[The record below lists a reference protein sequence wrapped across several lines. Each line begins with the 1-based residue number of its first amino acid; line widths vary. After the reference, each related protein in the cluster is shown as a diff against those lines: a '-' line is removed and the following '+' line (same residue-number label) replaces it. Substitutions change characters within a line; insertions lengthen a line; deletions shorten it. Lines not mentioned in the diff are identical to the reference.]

1 MPRFLVCAATLL
13 ALFLL
18 TFLAPPARGQSYSQ
32 TARAF
37 VQEPA
42 ALGMGDAGVA
52 FPTETTAFFYNPAHL
67 TAAASPKPRV
77 QILGVRGALSTNLFE
92 QVAFYRDDLE
102 PAIDR
107 GFGNLEDDELEALYD
122 EARRLGR
129 RRAFAG
135 ADVLL
140 PNVTMRLGPLGVG
153 AGLFAHSLVRYRFE
167 DAGAGA
173 PAVNFAAQGDLTGLA
188 SGAWDLSPLSAG
200 GLSLGLTAKVA
211 RRYLS
216 VKDKSLDAIDEDED
230 IHLLKADALGLDVGF
245 RYTVDLPL
253 PGRLHAGL
261 AVFDAASTGFDYAY
275 DRTLVENGRDET
287 SGAAAQ
293 EETRLIAQE
302 EALANERYALH
313 PSYRA
318 GLAYT
323 APSFLGLFGETGLA
337 LDYLGYKQPRV
348 EQSFLA
354 HLRLGMQVRVGRLLA
369 VRAGLSQGYPT
380 AGAGLEL
387 GFARL
392 DYAFYGFEE
401 GRLPGQVPSYNHTLR
416 LAFGLF

>member
-1 MPRFLVCAATLL
+1 MRPFLVCTAALL

-18 TFLAPPARGQSYSQ
+18 TLLANPTHGQSYSQ

-67 TAAASPKPRV
+67 TTAASPTPRV

-92 QVAFYRDDLE
+92 QISFYRDDLE

-107 GFGNLEDDELEALYD
+107 GFDNLEDDELEALYN

-135 ADVLL
+135 GDVLL
-140 PNVTMRLGPLGVG
+140 PHVTMKLGPLGVG
-153 AGLFAHSLVRYRFE
+153 GGLFAHSLVRYRFE

-173 PAVNFAAQGDLTGLA
+173 PAVNFAAQGDFTGLV
-188 SGAWDLSPLSAG
+188 SGAVDVSPFSAG
-200 GLSLGLTAKVA
+200 GLSVGLTAKFT

-216 VKDKSLDAIDEDED
+216 AKDKPLDALDEDED
-230 IHLLKADALGLDVGF
+230 VYLLRADALGLDVGF
-245 RYTVDLPL
+245 RYTLDLPL

-275 DRTLVENGRDET
+275 GRTLVENGRHEA
-287 SGAAAQ
+287 SGSAAQ
-293 EETRLIAQE
+293 DEARLIAQE
-302 EALANERYALH
+302 EALANERYALY

-318 GLAYT
+318 GLAYM
-323 APSFLGLFGETGLA
+323 ASSFLSVFGETGLA
-337 LDYLGYKQPRV
+337 LDYLGYDRPLID
-348 EQSFLA
+348 QSFLA
-354 HLRLGMQVRVGRLLA
+354 HLRLGAQMRVGEIAA
-369 VRAGLSQGYPT
+369 VRAGLSQGYPSV
-380 AGAGLEL
+380 GAGLEL
-387 GFARL
+387 GFVSL